1 MRWPRDGLDQLPAG
15 ADDRPRVVGVRVLD
29 RWRNHSE
36 IATTIP
42 SNAPATSETATLRP
56 PARTMAASAAPAN
69 TAGSASRTAGPM
81 GASSAVG
88 SCTAASSTAARSGDS
103 GWRSTMA
110 GSLAP
115 KGGQSDRTASGQLAV
130 NAQVRQVPG

>member
-42 SNAPATSETATLRP
+42 STAPAISETATLRP
-56 PARTMAASAAPAN
+56 PARTMAASAAAAN
-69 TAGSASRTAGPM
+69 RAGSPNRTAGPM
-81 GASSAVG
+81 GA
-88 SCTAASSTAARSGDS
+88 
-103 GWRSTMA
+103 
-110 GSLAP
+110 
-115 KGGQSDRTASGQLAV
+115 
-130 NAQVRQVPG
+130 